1 MNRVEALGRLLR
13 PKTVAIIGG
22 DSAAEVVRQC
32 RAIGFEG
39 DIFTVNPTRAE
50 LGGIPCVARVADLP
64 AVPDA
69 SFIAAPPQATLD
81 IVRKLAAMNAPGAI
95 CFASGF
101 AETGDAGAELQEAL
115 RRAAGDMAV
124 IGPNCHGYLNYLD
137 GVALWPDEH
146 GGTKS
151 ERGVA
156 VISQSGNIAINLTM
170 QQRGVDFSYVVSIG
184 NCGVLGLHDYVEA
197 LLEDER
203 VSAIGLLVEGIDDI
217 PAFSRAAIKALERGV
232 PLVAFKNGRS
242 ARGAAISRSHT
253 GALAGSTQLYKA
265 LFARLGVARCDTL
278 TQFLETMKFLSIV
291 GVLPGTSVG
300 SLSCSGGDAAM
311 VADNAALLGL
321 DLPQLS
327 DASAE
332 RLQALLGPNVAVT
345 NPLDYHLY
353 IWGDFEKL
361 RACFCCVLENRYAC
375 TLLVLD
381 YPSGKGNDVASW
393 RVAEQALI
401 AAMAETGE
409 RGVIVSSLPETM
421 PAEMRDRLKHSG
433 IAPMQGIEDCLFAI
447 RAAAAMGAARSN
459 VAGIEPVSVPP
470 APAGEIEPL
479 DEWQGKQAL
488 AAAGVDVPTGAI
500 CSAPDAAAVAA
511 SIGYPIVVKA
521 LTAELSHKS
530 EAGAVAVGV
539 QGEAALAATLQS
551 MTPRFER
558 FLIEK
563 MIGPVVAEM
572 IVGVSRDATFGLT
585 LLIGSGGTRVELIAD
600 TVSLLLPARRADIDA
615 AIRTL
620 KVDALLGGYRGA
632 PAADRG
638 AVLDAVESIVSFA
651 EGEADTL
658 QELDVNPLLVTPD
671 AAIAADVYIR
681 KAASRP

>member
-101 AETGDAGAELQEAL
+101 AETGDAGAELQRAL

-353 IWGDFEKL
+353 IWGDIEKL

-470 APAGEIEPL
+470 APTGEIEPL

-488 AAAGVDVPTGAI
+488 AAAGVDVPAGAI

-585 LLIGSGGTRVELIAD
+585 LLIGSGGTRVELMAD

-638 AVLDAVESIVSFA
+638 AVLDAVESIVSYA

-681 KAASRP
+681 KAASRR

>member
-146 GGTKS
+146 GGARS

-217 PAFSRAAIKALERGV
+217 PAFSRAAIKALECGV

-291 GVLPGTSVG
+291 GVLPDRTVG
-300 SLSCSGGDAAM
+300 SLSCSGGDAAI

-421 PAEMRDRLKHSG
+421 PAEMRERLKHSG

-470 APAGEIEPL
+470 APAGEIGPL

-488 AAAGVDVPTGAI
+488 AAAGVDVPAGAI

-585 LLIGSGGTRVELIAD
+585 LLIGSGGTRVELMAD

-638 AVLDAVESIVSFA
+638 AVLDAVESIVSYA

-681 KAASRP
+681 KAASRR

>member
-39 DIFTVNPTRAE
+39 DIFTVNPTREE

-101 AETGDAGAELQEAL
+101 AETGDAGAELQRAL
-115 RRAAGDMAV
+115 RHAAGDMAV

-291 GVLPGTSVG
+291 GVLPDRTVG
-300 SLSCSGGDAAM
+300 SLSCSGGDAVM

-459 VAGIEPVSVPP
+459 VAGIEPVSVPA
-470 APAGEIEPL
+470 APTGEIEPL

-488 AAAGVDVPTGAI
+488 AAAGVDVPAGAI

-585 LLIGSGGTRVELIAD
+585 LLIGSGGTRVELMAD

-638 AVLDAVESIVSFA
+638 AVLDAVESIVSYA

-681 KAASRP
+681 KAASRR